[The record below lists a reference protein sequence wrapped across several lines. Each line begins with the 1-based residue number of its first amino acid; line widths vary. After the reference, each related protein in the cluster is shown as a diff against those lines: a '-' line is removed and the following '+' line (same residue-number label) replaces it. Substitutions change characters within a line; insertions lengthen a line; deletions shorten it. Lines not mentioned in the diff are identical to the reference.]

1 MNEIGYTMVN
11 GYRMPNY
18 LPHQEPEIQLGKY
31 GLLRRRYLMQH
42 RRGTFSY
49 LLTSGKLNPHLTEID
64 RQARARIE
72 QITEQMAKAEG
83 VTEELKAQD
92 QMKWVGLMNN
102 IKDAVEETVLN
113 ELIYI

>member
-1 MNEIGYTMVN
+1 MNEIGYTLVN
-11 GYRMPNY
+11 GYRIPNY

-64 RQARARIE
+64 RQARARIAE
-72 QITEQMAKAEG
+72 ITEQMAKAEG

-102 IKDAVEETVLN
+102 IKNAAEETVLN

>member
-11 GYRMPNY
+11 GYRIPNL

-31 GLLRRRYLMQH
+31 ALLRRSFLKRH
-42 RRGTFSY
+42 RPITFTN
-49 LLTSGKLNPHLTEID
+49 LLTSGKLNPHLMEID
-64 RQARARIE
+64 RQARARIAE
-72 QITEQMAKAEG
+72 ITEQMVKAEG

-102 IKDAVEETVLN
+102 IKNAAEQTVYQ
-113 ELIYI
+113 ELIYA

>member
-1 MNEIGYTMVN
+1 
-11 GYRMPNY
+11 
-18 LPHQEPEIQLGKY
+18 
-31 GLLRRRYLMQH
+31 MQH
-42 RRGTFSY
+42 RQGTFSY

-83 VTEELKAQD
+83 VTEKLKALD

-102 IKDAVEETVLN
+102 IKDAAEETVLN